1 MECCEYVNTDTKFD
15 VRVFFFRCKFVEK
28 VLLQLHTFTTQVD
41 ASFSVKKNNFY
52 NNYKI
57 VEIFK
62 NNLDF

>member
-1 MECCEYVNTDTKFD
+1 VNTVPDTKFD
-15 VRVFFFRCKFVEK
+15 VREFFFRCKFVEK

-41 ASFSVKKNNFY
+41 ASFSVKNNFY

-62 NNLDF
+62 NNLDFLKF